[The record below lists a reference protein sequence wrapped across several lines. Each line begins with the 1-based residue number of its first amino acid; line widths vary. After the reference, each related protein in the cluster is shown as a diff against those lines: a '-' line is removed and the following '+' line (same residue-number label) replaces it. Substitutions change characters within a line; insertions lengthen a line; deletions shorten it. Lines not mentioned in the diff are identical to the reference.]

1 MIYTILA
8 AKQADDTIITVVE
21 YNLSGKVFEE
31 VITHFQP
38 KTAQE
43 VIDGIENRHATVE
56 IKETSKVSCKS
67 IIDELQV
74 GVKVEK

>member
-1 MIYTILA
+1 
-8 AKQADDTIITVVE
+8 
-21 YNLSGKVFEE
+21 